1 MAAGLFAAGLAL
13 LSACTPTAQPV
24 ASAGDG
30 KAAASDEDTPSPA
43 GDFFADNA
51 SWRKARDAELR
62 DPDGW
67 LSFAGSGQLAVG
79 RHAVGSAAGSAIV
92 LPKGPARWGTVTLAG
107 NGALDFD
114 AEPAAGVTLDGKP
127 FTRAPL
133 ATNADG
139 GQPTRVQV
147 GGLAFYVVKTG
158 DSYAWRFRDPQSPA
172 LTGFTGLEHFPA
184 DPGWRVLADWHP
196 YPQPRHVRMLT
207 SKGTQE
213 DGSVPGE
220 ATFVRDGRRFRL
232 LPVLQDDPAQPL
244 FFIFADR
251 TSGKQTYGGARF
263 LYAAQPVDGKLV
275 LDFNRAENPP
285 CGLVP
290 HVACPMALPE
300 NRLDLEVTVARRNT
314 PAPTDG
320 PVSASALSRSC

>member
-1 MAAGLFAAGLAL
+1 MMASGTSLKLVRLALIAAGLAL
-13 LSACTPTAQPV
+13 SACAPTAQPA
-24 ASAGDG
+24 ASDATG
-30 KAAASDEDTPSPA
+30 KAAASGRGAASPA
-43 GDFFADNA
+43 VDFLADNA
-51 SWRKARDAELR
+51 AWRKARDAELR

-79 RHAVGSAAGSAIV
+79 RHAVGSAADSAIV
-92 LPKGPARWGTVTLAG
+92 LPKGPARWGMLTLAG
-107 NGALDFD
+107 NGALSFEAD
-114 AEPAAGVTLDGKP
+114 PAAGVTLDGKP

-139 GQPTRVQV
+139 GKPTRVQV
-147 GGLAFYVVKTG
+147 GALAFYVVKTG
-158 DSYAWRFRDPQSPA
+158 DSYAWRFRDRQSAA
-172 LTGFTGLEHFPA
+172 LAGFTGLEHFPA
-184 DPGWRVLADWHP
+184 DPGWRVIADWHP

-213 DGSVPGE
+213 EGSVPGE
-220 ATFVRDGRRFRL
+220 ATFARDGRRFRL

-263 LYAAQPVDGKLV
+263 LYAAQPADGKVV

-300 NRLDLEVTVARRNT
+300 NRLDLAVTAGEKKY
-314 PAPTDG
+314 AG
-320 PVSASALSRSC
+320 PH